1 MGVIVRDKEG
11 NVLAAMSRKVALP
24 LGALET
30 EAKALEIGVKFS
42 EEVGLRDV
50 VFEGDLQVIINAI
63 HDIGEAEASVHNII
77 HGVLR
82 KA

>member
-1 MGVIVRDKEG
+1 MGVTVRDKEG

-50 VFEGDLQVIINAI
+50 VFEGTC
-63 HDIGEAEASVHNII
+63 
-77 HGVLR
+77 R
-82 KA
+82 